1 MDDIDQKKKVRE
13 RLGKKKDALG
23 LETERQKML
32 GVFNL
37 MNLSDTLIDFQKC
50 GKHFTQWKV
59 VKRCQPKCF
68 SETMYKSGREGGGV
82 SAGG

>member
-1 MDDIDQKKKVRE
+1 M
-13 RLGKKKDALG
+13 G

-37 MNLSDTLIDFQKC
+37 MNLSDTLIDFQKR

-82 SAGG
+82 SAGGCRTLEPGQCKEDVSKQTKHT